1 MKLEDNHKVEASIPS
16 IQTFMAWYKHHHV
29 KFFLSL
35 IFDYF
40 VFQYLIALQT
50 E

>member
-1 MKLEDNHKVEASIPS
+1 MKLEDTTKWRQVYRV
-16 IQTFMAWYKHHHV
+16 QTFMAWYKHHHV
-29 KFFLSL
+29 KFFVSL